1 MKKLAPIVLFTYN
14 RLNETIRTV
23 EALQQNYLASDS
35 ELYIFSDG
43 AKENN
48 GRNKIQEVR
57 DYLHTIK
64 GFENIYI
71 KESIKNKGLA
81 NSIIEGVTEVMDKH
95 EKVIV
100 LEDDLITSPNFL
112 NFMNQA
118 LDFYIDSPKVMSIS
132 GYSMNLPSLNNY
144 CQDFYIGH
152 RASSLGWGTWK
163 EKWINIDWNVSDYS
177 SFRYDFR
184 QQFEF
189 FKIGSDMPGMLKSQI
204 KGKIDS
210 WAIRWCYHQF
220 KYNLITVFATISKVN
235 HIGISEEATNAAG
248 AIKFHTPLDTGKN
261 TNFLFQV
268 DLKENKQITK
278 EFKAKFSIS
287 RRVIDKLIKKLN
299 PNNH

>member
-23 EALQQNYLASDS
+23 EALQKNYLASES
-35 ELYIFSDG
+35 ELFIFSDG
-43 AKENN
+43 AKDKN

-57 DYLHTIK
+57 DYLSTIK
-64 GFENIYI
+64 GFQNVFI

-81 NSIIEGVTEVMDKH
+81 NSIIEGVTEVREKY
-95 EKVIV
+95 EKVLV

-118 LDFYIDSPKVMSIS
+118 LDFYIYSPKVMSIS

-144 CQDFYIGH
+144 CQDFYIGN

-163 EKWINIDWNVSDYS
+163 EKWINIDWDVSDYS
-177 SFRYDFR
+177 TFRNDYR

-189 FKIGSDMPGMLKSQI
+189 FKIGSDMPGMLKNQI

-248 AIKFHTPLDTGKN
+248 AIKFNTPLDTGKN
-261 TNFLFQV
+261 TNFLFQL
-268 DLKENKQITK
+268 DLKYNKQITR

-287 RRVIDKLIKKLN
+287 QRAIDKLRKILKI
-299 PNNH
+299 NHL